1 MTRHAGEGRDP
12 SKGGLRVLD
21 GQQRSEGEETI
32 LREYDAT
39 TFVGLRTTVR
49 NAAIERMESNG
60 EPTIEL
66 PKLPELMVAA
76 SIVRCLNPI
85 KLRGAEI
92 RTLRKIMK
100 LTMGDL
106 AKEMD
111 GKTAAETI
119 SRWES
124 ENQPMGAYAEKVL
137 RLIVCEKLK
146 TDAPGVD
153 YNARMIANLQVIDPW
168 KANAD
173 HEVPVVDLWY
183 GPLKDQSSG
192 EIIEAWNGRRA
203 A

>member
-1 MTRHAGEGRDP
+1 MTRHAGEGRDF
-12 SKGGLRVLD
+12 SNGGLRVLD
-21 GQQRSEGEETI
+21 GQQRSEGEEKI
-32 LREYDAT
+32 LPIYDAT

-49 NAAIERMESNG
+49 NGAVERIESNG

-66 PKLPELMVAA
+66 PKLLELMAAA

-100 LTMGDL
+100 LTMADL

-111 GKTAAETI
+111 VKTAAETI

-146 TDAPGVD
+146 IEAPGVD

-173 HEVPVVDLWY
+173 YEVPAVDLWY
-183 GPLKDQSSG
+183 GPLKDQCSG
-192 EIIEAWNGRRA
+192 KIIEAWNGRKA